1 MNKEEK
7 ERIIAENF
15 EGGIELPDE
24 LLEHIAGGVFDQEA
38 IAWTRE
44 NYGRLKR
51 YGVSLPDALEML
63 GEGSTDYEEVLRYV
77 EENWDNL

>member
-1 MNKEEK
+1 MNTEEK
-7 ERIIAENF
+7 WRIMAENY
-15 EGGIELPDE
+15 EDGIELPDE

-63 GEGSTDYEEVLRYV
+63 GEGSTDHEEVLRYV
-77 EENWDNL
+77 EEN